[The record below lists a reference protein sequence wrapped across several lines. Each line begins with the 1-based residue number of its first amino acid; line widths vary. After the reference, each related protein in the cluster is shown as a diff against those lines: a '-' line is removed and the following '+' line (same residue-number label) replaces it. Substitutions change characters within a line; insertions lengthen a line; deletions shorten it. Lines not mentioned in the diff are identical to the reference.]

1 MLLWNSLFDENFC
14 LQLPSHAQ
22 WGSQPVTPGS
32 QKTKSLLEIQEQEER
47 ERREKEE
54 VRGS

>member
-1 MLLWNSLFDENFC
+1 M
-14 LQLPSHAQ
+14 
-22 WGSQPVTPGS
+22 TPGS

-54 VRGS
+54 VRGGVQLGKRGRYYVEGCLKIIFD

>member
-1 MLLWNSLFDENFC
+1 M
-14 LQLPSHAQ
+14 
-22 WGSQPVTPGS
+22 TPGS

-54 VRGS
+54 VRGGVQSGRGGGRYYGEGGMKIRFD

>member
-1 MLLWNSLFDENFC
+1 M
-14 LQLPSHAQ
+14 
-22 WGSQPVTPGS
+22 TPGS

-54 VRGS
+54 VRGGVQSGEGGAILCSGVYKVG

>member
-1 MLLWNSLFDENFC
+1 M
-14 LQLPSHAQ
+14 
-22 WGSQPVTPGS
+22 TPGS

-54 VRGS
+54 VRGGVQSGEGGDIM

>member
-1 MLLWNSLFDENFC
+1 M
-14 LQLPSHAQ
+14 
-22 WGSQPVTPGS
+22 TPGS

-54 VRGS
+54 VRGGIQLGEGGGAILCRRVYED